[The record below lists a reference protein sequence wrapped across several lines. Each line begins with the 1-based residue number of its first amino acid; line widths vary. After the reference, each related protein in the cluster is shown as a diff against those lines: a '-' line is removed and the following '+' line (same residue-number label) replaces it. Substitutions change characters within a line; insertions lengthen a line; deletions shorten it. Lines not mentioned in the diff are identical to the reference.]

1 MDKKAK
7 KALLDKTIGILLM
20 LAAFTGILYVA
31 EYNFAQNAATC
42 KWADSNTT
50 IQTYGVSSILTA
62 LAQNTY
68 SSVCAAQYQPY
79 QLGLAFAPFILL
91 WIALYLVAD
100 TLIWLF
106 RGSRKGWQ

>member
-7 KALLDKTIGILLM
+7 KALMDKTIGILMM

-42 KWADSNTT
+42 KWAGSNTT
-50 IQTYGVSSILTA
+50 IQTSGVSAILTA
-62 LAQNTY
+62 QAKATY
-68 SSVCAAQYQPY
+68 SSVCAAQYQQY
-79 QLGLAFAPFILL
+79 QLELAFVPFISL

>member
-7 KALLDKTIGILLM
+7 KALMDKTIGILLM

-42 KWADSNTT
+42 KWAGSNTT
-50 IQTYGVSSILTA
+50 IQTSGVSAILTA
-62 LAQNTY
+62 QAKATY
-68 SSVCAAQYQPY
+68 SSVCAAQYQQY
-79 QLGLAFAPFILL
+79 QLELAFVPFISL